1 MAKITEMTQLSPT
14 MAEGTIVKWI
24 KKTGDSVQA
33 GDVMAE
39 VETDKAVMEMEA
51 YESGTLLHIVAQEG
65 TKVKVGGPV
74 AIVGKSGEDISQLLT
89 QVANLNASAPAS
101 SAPAPSAPPP
111 PTPTPSPVSQPEPVA
126 KKQEPASPPPE
137 KKMEPAPIPV
147 SGNRILASP
156 LAKAYAVDKGITL
169 KGVIGS
175 GPGGRIL
182 KKDLIQSQQTQTISP
197 SVQKKDQS
205 IPLSGMRKTIA
216 RRLWESKQHIPHF
229 YLNTE
234 IDAERMVEFR
244 EKLNSDL
251 QATSAEPIKVSLND
265 LIIKAVS
272 RALIKVPAVN
282 ASFNEEQIMIHGN
295 IDIGMAVS
303 IDGGLLTPVIRNA
316 DLKSVIQIAK
326 ETKSLATRARERKL
340 KPDEFTGSSFTI
352 SNLGMFGIES
362 FSAII
367 NEPESAIL
375 AVGGLIEKPV
385 IKNGTIVPGK
395 TIKMTMSC
403 DHRSVDGALGA
414 QFLQELKKIL
424 ESPFS
429 LLE

>member
-24 KKTGDSVQA
+24 KKAGDAVQA
-33 GDVMAE
+33 GDIIAE

-51 YESGTLLHIVAQEG
+51 YESGTLLHIIAQEG
-65 TKVKVGGPV
+65 VKVKVGGPV
-74 AIVGKSGEDISQLLT
+74 AIVGKSGEDISSLLT
-89 QVANLNASAPAS
+89 QVASLTASAPAS
-101 SAPAPSAPPP
+101 SAPAPAPSAPA
-111 PTPTPSPVSQPEPVA
+111 PTPPKPEPEA
-126 KKQEPASPPPE
+126 KKQEPATPPPE
-137 KKMEPAPIPV
+137 KKGEPPTIPV

-156 LAKAYAVDKGITL
+156 LAKAFAVDKGISL
-169 KGVIGS
+169 KNVIGS

-182 KKDLIQSQQTQTISP
+182 KKDLIQNQQTL
-197 SVQKKDQS
+197 SVASSAPKKDQS

-234 IDAERMVEFR
+234 IDAERLVDFR

-251 QATSAEPIKVSLND
+251 QSASSQPIKVSLND
-265 LIIKAVS
+265 LIIKAS
-272 RALIKVPAVN
+272 ARALIKVPGVN
-282 ASFNEEQIMIHGN
+282 ASFQDEQILIHGN

-326 ETKSLATRARERKL
+326 ETKSLATKARERKL

-385 IKNGTIVPGK
+385 VKNGEIAVGK